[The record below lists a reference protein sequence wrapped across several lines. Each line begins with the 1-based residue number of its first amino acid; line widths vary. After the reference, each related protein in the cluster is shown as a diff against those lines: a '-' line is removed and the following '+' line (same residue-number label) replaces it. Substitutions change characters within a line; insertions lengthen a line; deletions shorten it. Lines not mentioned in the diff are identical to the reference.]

1 MASML
6 KKIVLLSLA
15 ALGSASAR
23 AQALAPAVGVGTT
36 FSYNFELHG
45 QHAAF
50 ELAIAGAT
58 DTLKLKW
65 RIRNLAGGIY
75 AVSPTA
81 WQQGTALHV
90 AQPQPGPP
98 VRLPDNQTFLMLSRS
113 AYATLLAQHHFT
125 YNNTVYDLRDDLGAH
140 PLLLGNQPLDVLHVV
155 AQGDATELWIL
166 RNATFPV
173 ICQMTHSPLGANMVL
188 TAIK

>member
-1 MASML
+1 ML
-6 KKIVLLSLA
+6 KKTLLLSLA

-23 AQALAPAVGVGTT
+23 AQALALAPTVGVGTT
-36 FSYNFELHG
+36 FNYNFELHG
-45 QHAAF
+45 QHAPF
-50 ELAIAGAT
+50 ELAIASAT

-65 RIRNLAGGIY
+65 RIRNLAGGVY

-81 WQQGTALHV
+81 WQQGTALSV
-90 AQPQPGPP
+90 AQQLPGPP
-98 VRLPDNQTFLMLSRS
+98 IRLPKNQTFLILSKS
-113 AYATLLAQHHFT
+113 AYATLLAQHRFV
-125 YNNTVYDLRDDLGAH
+125 YNNTLYDLRDDLGAH
-140 PLLLGNQPLDVLHVV
+140 PLLLGGQPLDVVHVV

-173 ICQMTHSPLGANMVL
+173 ICQMAHSPLGINMVL